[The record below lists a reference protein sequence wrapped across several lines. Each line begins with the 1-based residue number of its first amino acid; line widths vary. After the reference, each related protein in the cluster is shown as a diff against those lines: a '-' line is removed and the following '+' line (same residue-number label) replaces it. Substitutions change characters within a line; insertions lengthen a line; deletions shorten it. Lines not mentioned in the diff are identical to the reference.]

1 MDRTGA
7 NVTLITLLEKLAA
20 VNDRGITLIHSQ
32 EKEGFLSYADLYSN
46 ALQVLGHLQA
56 QGVLPGNEVVLML
69 EDNRQ
74 FLLFFWAC
82 LLGKIIPVPLPA
94 GNQDDHKYKLVSVWS
109 TLHNPYLVCE
119 QVYYNRLSSSLSAQ
133 QPAALEAIG
142 LRYLPA
148 ATLLT
153 AAAPGQT
160 APVQAT
166 ETAYIQFSSGSTG
179 TPKGVT
185 LTHQNLLTNIQ
196 DIVSRS
202 QTTAADK
209 SLSWM
214 PLSHDMGLICFHLSC
229 LLAGIDQY
237 IMDTALFIRNP
248 VLWIEKA
255 SQHRISQLYSP
266 NFGYHYFLSA
276 LEGKAA
282 GAWDLSTIRII
293 YNGAEPISHKLCR
306 QFTEKLA
313 PCGLRSYAI
322 FAGYGLAE
330 ASVAVALPD
339 VNDALRVHFL
349 DRDHCNIGNRIK
361 LAEPRNGIVFVENGY
376 PLEHCAVRICG
387 NEDEVFEE
395 RIIGHIQIKGGNVTA
410 GYYNNTAATCE
421 LLTPDGWLRTGD
433 VGFLYKGRITITGRH
448 KNIIIINGQ
457 NYYPQDIEAMVS
469 RALPAFDLGK
479 VVVCGVRDEKKGN
492 EELLVFLL
500 YKGDVAGFA
509 PLAGRVKEAVLE
521 TTGLTVQA
529 VIPVRKIPKTTSGK
543 VQHFKLAT
551 LYRQS
556 AFQDI
561 TSKLDELVAAEEADQ
576 LPDHL
581 SIPEKLARIW
591 KDLLGMKPLSPEQ
604 EFFTAGLNSLVATR
618 FISYIRRLLQ
628 ADVSISD
635 LFRHPSLDRL
645 AACVAAKGTVKEG
658 AVSMLEEQDHYSCTD
673 IQQRFWLLQ
682 QMDVQSTA
690 YNLHSGFV
698 INGALDLTALNNA
711 ITTLLLKYDILRTTF
726 VNLDGNLRQRVSR
739 HPDAAVVLQS
749 KDLREQQASPEE
761 IALWETQQPFNL
773 EQGPLLRFTCYQL
786 ADTQYLLFFAIHH
799 IIADGWSVNVMMD
812 LIKKLYRQHQQ
823 LRGAGL
829 QYHDYAA
836 YNAARNSAPLQQA
849 FWKETLAGY
858 SKGVELPFT
867 KPRSAVQTFA
877 GHAIKQALPPTL
889 HAAIKKYCLENGC
902 TEFMLVTAALRALL
916 FRYTQQA
923 DIVIGTDTA
932 GRTHPDLELQLGCFL
947 NTLPLRLP
955 VQANESFKGLLRRE
969 KQGILQALQ
978 HQAYSFDKMITD
990 VQPEREFSRTPVFNV
1005 LLLFQNL
1012 EGSTSLTGLHE
1023 QLTVQPI
1030 SMPVTTSMVD
1040 LEVEFTYEGP
1050 ELFFQLRYNTDL
1062 FDDAPVERMA
1072 GHFIRLLEN
1081 ALSAPDTP
1089 VAAIDILS
1097 QTEKEQVHN
1106 MGRGSV
1112 RDLQHPHVLQAFEQW
1127 AAVSPHATALVFEGQ
1142 PLSYEEVN
1150 LQANR
1155 LAHYLITEKGV
1166 QPGRRLGLMMERSA
1180 NMIITLL
1187 AILKT
1192 GAAYVPVDAAYPPE
1206 RVLFIT
1212 AEAGLQW
1219 LLTDEDCLPQ
1229 TAQVNNR
1236 LQVTAVLHNGTAAVN
1251 PGIVIKGDEVA
1262 YILYTSGST
1271 GQPKGVMIRHESLVN
1286 YIQTFMQYF
1295 NVTPA
1300 DRVIQQ
1306 SALVFDISVEE
1317 IFAAFSSGAA
1327 LVVVKDGGRNVAA
1340 LLQTIEKE
1348 QATILSTTPLVI
1360 KEINAQASRVNNLR
1374 LLISGGDVLKPA
1386 YIDQLP
1392 DSVAIYNTYGPTETT
1407 VCVSY
1412 NKITTPETVSLIG
1425 RPLPEH
1431 HIYILDEAFQPVPVG
1446 IAGQLYV
1453 AGKGLARG
1461 YVNPALDQEA
1471 FIHHPAIPG
1480 ERLYRTGDMGLWT
1493 ENGSIR
1499 FLGRK
1504 DAQLKWNGYRIEPG
1518 EVEKKILLYKDIA
1531 DVVVTISGIA
1541 ERRRLTAYLVAPASM
1556 DTAALKLFLLE
1567 HLPAYMIPVAYV
1579 IMEQLPVNVN
1589 GKVDM
1594 KVLPEPADLTTL
1606 EMVLPAGSTE
1616 AALLEIWQQV
1626 LKQPH
1631 ISVLASFF
1639 ELGGNSLKATQVV
1652 TRIQDLFGVSIS
1664 IREVLTHPTI
1674 RSMAACIKTAGAENR
1689 PDLLPLGK
1697 ADHYPLSLSQ
1707 RRLWVLQRLEVL
1719 PLAYNLCWS
1728 FIITGETAAVHFEN
1742 ALTELVQRHESLRST
1757 FTSIQGTPFV
1767 VIRDHIP
1774 LPLSRKDLRD
1784 EKDALA
1790 WKALA
1795 LADSRT
1801 PFDLEKGPLFR
1812 VQLLQLQENVYR
1824 VIFTI
1829 HHIITDGWS
1838 MEVLWKELGMIE
1850 ALPPLQVQYKD
1861 YAAWQ
1866 QQLLASENMQP
1877 HRRYWLS
1884 RFQGQLPAL
1893 TFPFIKHTPEAGFEG
1908 KKLQFPLS
1916 ARWQQQ
1922 LMQLS
1927 KGNDVTLFTVLLAVW
1942 KLLLFRLT
1950 GQQQMIIATPTA
1962 GRHHTALENQ
1972 VGYYLNILPLYT
1984 AFNAELSFNVLL
1996 TAVKQTVEEAFA
2008 HQEFPVEELI
2018 AHLDMGR
2025 DINRNP
2031 LFDVML
2037 VLQNFEH
2044 LRAAGPVA
2052 LQQIEEIDN
2061 GTSVGSLLIEFI
2073 ELEQQ
2078 WFLRLRYDTRIFS
2091 EAQVSRLAAC
2101 FEYLCEQVA
2110 ADPDLP
2116 LHRYSLLTAAE
2127 EQRLLHTFN
2136 TPQTITYPANTVMPL
2151 LEQAAAQFASQAAL
2165 YEKGTILTYQ
2175 QLQEKAARL
2184 SAQLCELQAGG
2195 PGKRVGILLE
2205 RSANLIISIL
2215 AVLRTGAAYVPL
2227 DAEYPAERIRFMV
2240 THAGID
2246 LVITTAAGLQQV
2258 QLTETPVLDLSS
2270 FQWSAPVMAAPA
2282 YAVQPDDLAYI
2293 MYTSGSTGRPK
2304 GIQVSH
2310 AALADYVQTFIRYFS
2325 LNSNDRVIQQSSP
2338 AFDVSIEEIFPALCS
2353 GATVLVLPE
2362 GGRDIDRLLQLMRQE
2377 QATLLSTTPPVIA
2390 ALDKHATDLGALRI
2404 LISGGDRLTGAHI
2417 QQLTGKVAIYNTY
2430 GPTET
2435 TVCATYHPV
2444 KAADD
2449 AACIGKPIP
2458 NREVYLLNEQQ
2469 ELVLPGIAGEIHIA
2483 GAGLANGYL
2492 HLEAE
2497 TRERF
2502 IPHPFKPGSRLYKT
2516 GDLGVWDE
2524 EGNIYFTGRKDSQ
2537 VKINGYRVE
2546 PAEIEK
2552 VLLTHPAIQDALVM
2566 AAAGNTTL
2574 RAYII
2579 TENFEAAAI
2588 KSWLS
2593 GKLPYYMIPAEFIQL
2608 EAFPVTTNG
2617 KTDLTALQALTAAE
2631 TAAALNTLW
2640 EQRLSALWSTVLE
2653 TAVVNRTDNFFALG
2667 GNSIKATQLV
2677 SRLQEQW
2684 QVQLPLRDVFIHPLL
2699 HEMAGLLSA
2708 AAVSYKIEQAPAQ
2721 ANYQVSHAQKRIW
2734 LLTQLGYDEGAYH
2747 IYAGTRLQGKLQ
2759 PHLLEQCFN
2768 ALVARHESLRTT
2780 FAMVEGELRQVIH
2793 VADDLSCKIIYTD
2806 LRQQE
2811 QQEQRIHNII
2821 QTLQHSHFDLAQGP
2835 LFNVQLLQLQ
2845 DEAWILLLAVHHIV
2859 SDGWSVN
2866 ILFRE
2871 LETLYAA
2878 ACKEDVLPPLH
2889 LQYKDYA
2896 HFMNSPAVD
2905 ENLALHRQYWQQQ
2918 FAVPAPLL
2926 ELPLDFPRPR
2936 IRSSRGSAVLMELDA
2951 VLVSRL
2957 HELSAGSGATLF
2969 MLLLAALKALLYR
2982 YSGQED
2988 IVTGTPVSGREAGG
3002 LENQVGC
3009 YVNTL
3014 PLRTIFSG
3022 NDSFEKLLQRVK
3034 ENVLEAFAHQL
3045 YPFDEMVKALQQERD
3060 LSHSPL
3066 FDVMLAMQQ
3075 DARTQHT
3082 IDSSAALQ
3090 TAPYWLETVS
3100 SKFDLTLYVYET
3112 GAQLQL
3118 VLEYSTDLFEQ
3129 PAIARLLEHYRN
3141 ILEHVTVAPHTQ
3153 LNRLPL
3159 MSAAAQ
3165 QQLLQQYSLPVMPL
3179 QEPPRF
3185 VTDLLEAAAHG
3196 HPQHTAVVCG
3206 TAIMPYH
3213 ELLQQAQRIA
3223 GYLHTVAGVRPNDR
3237 VGLMVDRSEK
3247 MVAALL
3253 GILFSGA
3260 AYVPVDPAYPPN
3272 RIAHI
3277 ISDSGLTA
3285 AITEEQ
3291 YVHHF
3296 TPPVHCITTPQ
3307 LLAAEQPVVW
3317 PLPLTRSI
3325 HDQAYVIYTSVSTGQ
3340 PKGIPITHYNLW
3352 SLISWAQREFAADQ
3366 ADIVY
3371 AVTSYCF
3378 DLSVFELL
3386 YPLGAGKSV
3395 RVLQSGLHIA
3405 DHLEADRNILI
3416 NTVPSVMDQLLKN
3429 GMLTDNV
3436 KSINLAGE
3444 PLYPGLAEQITQ
3456 TNIRLRNL
3464 YGPSED
3470 TTYSTCYVF
3479 KPQDAT
3485 VTIGRPIDG
3494 KRIYIVDA
3502 HMNLLPPGV
3511 KGEIAIAGPGVAG
3524 SYLNQPALT
3533 AQKFIPDPFY
3543 EGATLY
3549 LTGDIGKWLPDGNL
3563 EFLGRKDQQ
3572 LKIRGYR
3579 IEPGEIELALLQ
3591 VPGVQGALVTGIYK
3605 NAGDQYLAAYYTAPT
3620 VINPQLIQERL
3631 QQQLPAYMV
3640 PAQVH
3645 WLKEFPLTPNGKIDR
3660 NLLLQTTTATA
3671 HNTFVAAVTPV
3682 EQALSAI
3689 WAQVLD
3695 QERIGV
3701 KDNFFTAGGHSLN
3714 AMQVVHSIIRHF
3726 GVQLVLRDLFMN
3738 PTIEQLAALITQSS
3752 PAAENIPVLEE
3763 QVHYVPSHMQR
3774 RLWILDRLEKNSAA
3788 YNMSSV
3794 YQLSGKLD
3802 QARLAKAYRSLIA
3815 RHESLRTTFIM
3826 VNGEVRQKINA
3837 ELPQAE
3843 LIQQVDMR
3851 GREALAPE
3859 AAGAYMQYAFDLE
3872 NGPLLQLTLLR
3883 YADEDY
3889 FFIVCM
3895 HHTISDGISMNV
3907 IMQEILPAYG
3917 QLTGTLPPLKIQYRD
3932 FAAWQQQLF
3941 ATGWGEKMQAY
3952 WLQQLGGPIPV
3963 LDLPGARL
3971 RPAVKTYQGSEAG
3984 IWLGD
3989 DTAAALSQLAAGN
4002 QATLF
4007 MLLIGAFKTLCY
4019 RYTGQEDILIGTPA
4033 SGRWHPDME
4042 DQVGFYV
4049 NTLVLRTTLNGKMS
4063 FIQLL
4068 GRVKEMLLNALEHQY
4083 YPFDKLLEEL
4093 QLKRDIS
4100 RSPLFDIMAVFRDS
4114 RNEATAGTLENLH
4127 WKEVTVPATQSKY
4140 DLTITFT
4147 QQKNGLAINVV
4158 YNTDLYDSSW
4168 ITRMLEH
4175 YRQLLN
4181 VIVQQ
4186 PALTLNAF
4194 TYLSPAEQATLA
4206 AFNNTAA
4213 PRPPGETLVSLFEQ
4227 QVQATPDN
4235 PALLFEEKVLSYR
4248 QLNKQAN
4255 RLAALLRNMYQVQP
4269 NERVGIMMDRSEK
4282 LLTGIL
4288 GILKSGAAYVPI
4300 DPAYPPERKI
4310 YIAENSR
4317 LKVLITEQAYIDT
4330 AGACTYLVPDEAQLS
4345 TLPSQN
4351 LPAVNTPDSLAYVIY
4366 TSGTTGRPKGVM
4378 VEHHSVVNLSAWLHT
4393 VIYKQHARPLKV
4405 MVNASVSFDS
4415 SVKQLFPPLLAG
4427 AALMLI
4433 PETTHKDPKALVTTL
4448 LQHRIDVWDVTPG
4461 YLNYILKHIQ
4471 PDKHFPAYTLAGG
4484 EALSPVLVTRYHA
4497 LLNGRSTLMN
4507 VYGVTEATVDSTWCI
4522 TNEDAAAYCNIGR
4535 PLPNTAIY
4543 ILDGHRQQVPIGFPG
4558 EICIAG
4564 AGVSRGYL
4572 YDEEQTAKKFIRNP
4586 YGEGRLYCTGDLG
4599 KWHADGTIEFL
4610 GRADRQVKVNGY
4622 RIELAEIEQVIL
4634 QHQGIQQV
4642 YVTVIQDSQAELQ
4655 IAAYF
4660 VSDGVIAPADL
4671 RSHLQQKL
4679 PVYMLPAWLIPLQ
4692 QLPLNE
4698 HGKVNKAALPDPR
4711 SALPRNTNSPVEPPA
4726 GEAARTLLTLWEAV
4740 LESSHIGLHDN
4751 FFDLGGNSLKVIRLY
4766 NAIQEIFPDQL
4777 EIHQLF
4783 SHPTISKQSALLSPA
4798 SLKSS
4803 SSASKD
4809 INLIEL

>member
-1 MDRTGA
+1 MDHTGDQ
-7 NVTLITLLEKLAA
+7 VTLITLLEKLA
-20 VNDRGITLIHSQ
+20 VMNNCGITLIHSQ
-32 EKEGFLSYADLYSN
+32 EKEAFLSYGDLYHS

-56 QGVLPGNEVVLML
+56 QGIQPGSEVVLML

-94 GNQDDHKYKLVSVWS
+94 GNQDDHKYKLVSVWG

-119 QVYYNRLSSSLSAQ
+119 QAYYNRLSSSLSAQ

-142 LRYLPA
+142 QRYLPA
-148 ATLLT
+148 AALLT
-153 AAAPGQT
+153 AAAPGHT
-160 APVQAT
+160 AQVQVT

-185 LTHQNLLTNIQ
+185 LTHRNLLTNMQ

-255 SQHRISQLYSP
+255 SQHHISQLYSP

-282 GAWDLSTIRII
+282 GAWDLSAIRII

-306 QFTEKLA
+306 QFTEKLTL
-313 PCGLRSYAI
+313 CGLRSHAI

-349 DRDHCNIGNRIK
+349 DRDHCNIGDRIK

-376 PLEHCAVRICG
+376 PLEHCAIRICG
-387 NEDEVFEE
+387 NEDEVFDE
-395 RIIGHIQIKGGNVTA
+395 RRIGHIQIKGGNVTA
-410 GYYNNTAATCE
+410 GYYNNTAATSE
-421 LLTPDGWLRTGD
+421 LLTSDGWLRTGD

-479 VVVCGVRDEKKGN
+479 VVVCGVRDEKNGS

-551 LYRQS
+551 LYRQG
-556 AFQDI
+556 AFRDI
-561 TSKLDELVAAEEADQ
+561 TTKLDELVAAEEADQ

-581 SIPEKLARIW
+581 SISEKLARIW

-635 LFRHPSLDRL
+635 LFQHPSLDRL
-645 AACVAAKGTVKEG
+645 VACVAAKGTVKEDP
-658 AVSMLEEQDHYSCTD
+658 VSMLEEQDHYSCTD

-711 ITTLLLKYDILRTTF
+711 ITTLLSKYEILRTTF
-726 VNLDGNLRQRVSR
+726 VSLDGSLRQSVRR
-739 HPDAAVVLQS
+739 QMDAAAVLQF
-749 KDLREQQASPEE
+749 KELREQQVAPEE
-761 IALWETQQPFNL
+761 IALWETRQPFNL
-773 EQGPLLRFTCYQL
+773 EQGPLLRFSCYRL
-786 ADTQYLLFFAIHH
+786 TDTQYLLFFAIHH

-812 LIKKLYRQHQQ
+812 LIKKLYKQHLQ
-823 LRGAGL
+823 LKGPGL

-836 YNAARNSAPLQQA
+836 YNTARNGEPLQQA

-858 SKGVELPFT
+858 SKGIELPFT
-867 KPRSAVQTFA
+867 KPRTAVQTFA
-877 GHAIKQALPPTL
+877 GHAIKQVLPSSL
-889 HAAIKKYCLENGC
+889 HAAIKKYCLEKGC

-923 DIVIGTDTA
+923 DLIIGTDTA
-932 GRTHPDLELQLGCFL
+932 GRTHPDLEPQLGCFL

-955 VQANESFKGLLRRE
+955 VQANESFNGLLQRE

-990 VQPEREFSRTPVFNV
+990 VQPEREFSRTPLFNV

-1012 EGSTSLTGLHE
+1012 EGSTSLEGLHE

-1040 LEVEFTYEGP
+1040 LEMEFTYEGP

-1062 FDDAPVERMA
+1062 FDKAPMERMA

-1081 ALSAPDTP
+1081 ALSAPHAP
-1089 VAAIDILS
+1089 IAAIDLLS
-1097 QTEKEQVHN
+1097 QTEKEQVYN
-1106 MGRGSV
+1106 MGRGPV
-1112 RDLQHPHVLQAFEQW
+1112 RALQHAHVLQAFEQW
-1127 AAVSPHATALVFEGQ
+1127 AAVSPHATALIFEGQ
-1142 PLSYEEVN
+1142 QLSYEEVN

-1155 LAHYLITEKGV
+1155 LAQYLITEKGV
-1166 QPGRRLGLMMERSA
+1166 QPGQRLGLMMERSA

-1206 RVLFIT
+1206 RVVFIT

-1229 TAQVNNR
+1229 TNR
-1236 LQVTAVLHNGTAAVN
+1236 LPVTDILHNGTTAVN
-1251 PGIVIKGDEVA
+1251 PGIEIKGDDVA

-1271 GQPKGVMIRHESLVN
+1271 GQPKGVMIRHESLAN
-1286 YIQTFMQYF
+1286 YIQTFTQYF

-1300 DRVIQQ
+1300 DRIIQQ

-1317 IFAAFSSGAA
+1317 IFAALCSGAA
-1327 LVVVKDGGRNVAA
+1327 LVVVKDGGRNIAA
-1340 LLQTIEKE
+1340 LLQAIEKE

-1360 KEINAQASRVNNLR
+1360 KEINTQAGRVNNLR
-1374 LLISGGDVLKPA
+1374 LLVSGGDVLKPA
-1386 YIDQLP
+1386 YIDQLR
-1392 DSVAIYNTYGPTETT
+1392 DSIAIYNTYGPTETT

-1412 NKITTPETVSLIG
+1412 NKITTPETASLIG

-1431 HIYILDEAFQPVPVG
+1431 HIYILDDAFQPVPVG

-1453 AGKGLARG
+1453 AGKGLAKG
-1461 YVNPALDQEA
+1461 YVNPALDQDA
-1471 FIHHPAIPG
+1471 FIPHPAIPG

-1518 EVEKKILLYKDIA
+1518 EVEKKILLYKDVA
-1531 DVVVTISGIA
+1531 DAVVTVSGIG
-1541 ERRRLTAYLVAPASM
+1541 ERRRLTAYLVAPASIE
-1556 DTAALKLFLLE
+1556 TAVLKLFLLD

-1589 GKVDM
+1589 GKVDL
-1594 KVLPEPADLTTL
+1594 KALPEPADLTTL

-1616 AALLEIWQQV
+1616 ATLLEIWQDV

-1652 TRIQDLFGVSIS
+1652 TRIQDLFGVGIS
-1664 IREVLTHPTI
+1664 MREVLTHPTI
-1674 RSMAACIKTAGAENR
+1674 RSMAACIKAAGAESR
-1689 PDLLPLGK
+1689 PDLVPLEK
-1697 ADHYPLSLSQ
+1697 ADQYSLSLSQ
-1707 RRLWVLQRLEVL
+1707 RRLWVLHRLEVL

-1728 FIITGETAAVHFEN
+1728 FIIAGETAAQHFEN
-1742 ALTELVQRHESLRST
+1742 TLTELVQRHESLRST
-1757 FTSIQGTPFV
+1757 FRDIQGTPFM
-1767 VIRDHIP
+1767 VIREHIP
-1774 LPLSRKDLRD
+1774 LPLSRKDLRE

-1812 VQLLQLQENVYR
+1812 VQLLQLQGDVYR

-1838 MEVLWKELGMIE
+1838 MEVLWKELGMME
-1850 ALPPLQVQYKD
+1850 SLPPLQVQYKD

-1866 QQLLASENMQP
+1866 QLLLASENMQP
-1877 HRRYWLS
+1877 HRHYWLS
-1884 RFQGQLPAL
+1884 RFQEQLPAL

-1927 KGNDVTLFTVLLAVW
+1927 TGNDVTLFMVLLAVW
-1942 KLLLFRLT
+1942 KLLLFKLT

-1984 AFNAELSFNVLL
+1984 AFNAERSFNALL
-1996 TAVKQTVEEAFA
+1996 SAVKQTVEEAFA

-2018 AHLDMGR
+2018 AQLDMGR

-2044 LRAAGPVA
+2044 LRTANQTL

-2061 GTSVGSLLIEFI
+2061 GTSVSSLLIEFI

-2091 EAQVSRLAAC
+2091 EAQMSRLAAC

-2110 ADPDLP
+2110 ADPDMP

-2127 EQRLLHTFN
+2127 QHRLLHTFN
-2136 TPQTITYPANTVMPL
+2136 NPQTITYPAATVMPL
-2151 LEQAAAQFASQAAL
+2151 LEQAATQFATQAAL
-2165 YEKGTILTYQ
+2165 HEKGTVLTYQ
-2175 QLQEKAARL
+2175 QLQERVALL

-2195 PGKRVGILLE
+2195 PGKRIGILLE

-2227 DAEYPAERIRFMV
+2227 DTDYPAERIRFMV
-2240 THAGID
+2240 THAGVD
-2246 LVITTAAGLQQV
+2246 LVITTPADLQQV
-2258 QLTETPVLDLSS
+2258 QLTETPVLDINNI
-2270 FQWSAPVMAAPA
+2270 QWFAPVMATAA
-2282 YAVQPDDLAYI
+2282 YAAQPDGLAYI

-2310 AALADYVQTFIRYFS
+2310 AALADYVQTFTRYFS

-2362 GGRDIDRLLQLMRQE
+2362 GGRDIDRLLQLIRQQ
-2377 QATLLSTTPPVIA
+2377 QATVLSTTPPVIA

-2417 QQLTGKVAIYNTY
+2417 QQLIGKVAIYNTY

-2444 KAADD
+2444 KGADD

-2492 HLEAE
+2492 QLEAE

-2546 PAEIEK
+2546 PAEIEQT
-2552 VLLTHPAIQDALVM
+2552 LLTHTAIQDALVL
-2566 AAAGNTTL
+2566 AARDNTTL

-2579 TENFEAAAI
+2579 AENFEAAAV

-2608 EAFPVTTNG
+2608 DAFPVTANG
-2617 KTDLTALQALTAAE
+2617 KTDLAALQALTAAE
-2631 TAAALNTLW
+2631 TAAAPDTLW

-2653 TAVVNRTDNFFALG
+2653 TVVVNRTDNFFALG

-2708 AAVSYKIEQAPAQ
+2708 AAVSYKIEPAPVQAS
-2721 ANYQVSHAQKRIW
+2721 YQVSHAQKRIW
-2734 LLTQLGYDEGAYH
+2734 LLTQLGYDQGAYH
-2747 IYAGTRLQGKLQ
+2747 IYAGSRLQGKLQ
-2759 PHLLEQCFN
+2759 LHLLEQCFN
-2768 ALVARHESLRTT
+2768 GLVARHESLRTT

-2793 VADDLSCKIIYTD
+2793 AADDVSCKIIYTD
-2806 LRQQE
+2806 LRQDE
-2811 QQEQRIHNII
+2811 QQEQRIRNII
-2821 QTLQHSHFDLAQGP
+2821 QNLQQRHFDLAQGP

-2845 DEAWILLLAVHHIV
+2845 EEAWILLLAVHHIV
-2859 SDGWSVN
+2859 ADGWSVN

-2871 LETLYAA
+2871 LEILYAA
-2878 ACKEDVLPPLH
+2878 ACKEDVLPALH

-2936 IRSSRGSAVLMELDA
+2936 IRSSHGSAVLMELDA
-2951 VLVSRL
+2951 ALVSRL
-2957 HELSAGSGATLF
+2957 HELSAGNGATLF
-2969 MLLLAALKALLYR
+2969 MVLLAALKALLYR

-3014 PLRTIFSG
+3014 PLRTTFSG

-3082 IDSSAALQ
+3082 INGAAALQ
-3090 TAPYWLETVS
+3090 TAPYWLETIS

-3118 VLEYSTDLFEQ
+3118 VLEYSTDLFERST
-3129 PAIARLLEHYRN
+3129 IARLLEHYRN
-3141 ILEHVTVAPHTQ
+3141 ILEHITAAPHTP
-3153 LNRLPL
+3153 LNKLPL
-3159 MSAAAQ
+3159 MSAAEQ
-3165 QQLLQQYSLPVMPL
+3165 QQLLQRYSLADIPL

-3185 VTDLLEAAAHG
+3185 VTDLLEAAAQR
-3196 HPQHTAVVCG
+3196 HPQHTAVVYG
-3206 TAIMPYH
+3206 TAKVQYH
-3213 ELLQQAQRIA
+3213 ELLQQVQRIA
-3223 GYLHTVAGVRPNDR
+3223 AYLHTLGIRPNDR

-3296 TPPVHCITTPQ
+3296 TPPVHAITTTQ
-3307 LLAAEQPVVW
+3307 LLNVQQPVVW
-3317 PLPLTRSI
+3317 PLQLTRSI
-3325 HDQAYVIYTSVSTGQ
+3325 HDPAYVIYTSGSTGQ

-3386 YPLGAGKSV
+3386 YPLSTGKSV

-3405 DHLEADRNILI
+3405 EHLEADRNVLI

-3429 GMLTDNV
+3429 GMLPLNV

-3444 PLYPGLAEQITQ
+3444 PLYPGLAEQLTK
-3456 TNIRLRNL
+3456 TDIRLRNL

-3470 TTYSTCYVF
+3470 TTYSTCYLF

-3494 KRIYIVDA
+3494 KRIYVVDA

-3543 EGATLY
+3543 EGSTLY
-3549 LTGDIGKWLPDGNL
+3549 LTGDMGKWLPDGNL

-3579 IEPGEIELALLQ
+3579 IEPGEIEQALLQ

-3605 NAGDQYLAAYYTAPT
+3605 NAGDQYLAAYYTAPAAL
-3620 VINPQLIQERL
+3620 NPQLIQERL

-3640 PAQVH
+3640 PPQVH
-3645 WLKEFPLTPNGKIDR
+3645 WLETFPLTPNGKIDR
-3660 NLLLQTTTATA
+3660 NLLLQTTTAAA
-3671 HNTFVAAVTPV
+3671 HSTFVAAATPV
-3682 EQALSAI
+3682 ERALSAI

-3695 QERIGV
+3695 QQRIGV

-3714 AMQVVHSIIRHF
+3714 AMQVVHGINRHF
-3726 GVQLVLRDLFMN
+3726 QVQLVLRDLFMN
-3738 PTIEQLAALITQSS
+3738 PTIEQLAALIAQSS
-3752 PAAENIPVLEE
+3752 PAAENIAVLEE
-3763 QVHYVPSHMQR
+3763 QAHYAPSHMQR
-3774 RLWILDRLEKNSAA
+3774 RLWILNRLEKNSAA

-3794 YQLSGKLD
+3794 YRLSGKLD
-3802 QARLAKAYRSLIA
+3802 AARLAQAYRSLIA

-3826 VNGEVRQKINA
+3826 VNGEVRQKVNTA
-3837 ELPQAE
+3837 LPDPE
-3843 LIQQVDMR
+3843 LIQYVDLR
-3851 GREALAPE
+3851 GREALALE

-3872 NGPLLQLTLLR
+3872 NGPLLQLTLLQ
-3883 YADEDY
+3883 YAEDGY

-3907 IMQEILPAYG
+3907 IMQEILAAYG
-3917 QLTGTLPPLKIQYRD
+3917 QLTVAWPPLKIQYRD

-3941 ATGWGEKMQAY
+3941 ATGRGEKMQAY
-3952 WLQQLGGPIPV
+3952 WLQQLGGAIPV

-3984 IWLGD
+3984 IWLED
-3989 DTAAALSQLAAGN
+3989 DTAAALSQLAADN

-4007 MLLIGAFKTLCY
+4007 MLLIGALKTLCY
-4019 RYTGQEDILIGTPA
+4019 RYTGQDDLLIGTPA

-4049 NTLVLRTTLNGKMS
+4049 NTLVLRTTLNGDMS

-4100 RSPLFDIMAVFRDS
+4100 RSPLFDIMVVFRDS
-4114 RNEATAGTLENLH
+4114 RNEAAAGTLDNLH
-4127 WKEVTVPATQSKY
+4127 WEEVTVPATQSKF

-4147 QQKNGLAINVV
+4147 QQKNGLAIDVV
-4158 YNTDLYDSSW
+4158 YNTGLYDSSW

-4181 VIVQQ
+4181 AIVQQ
-4186 PALTLNAF
+4186 PASTLNAF
-4194 TYLSPAEQATLA
+4194 TYLTPAEQATLA

-4213 PRPPGETLVSLFEQ
+4213 PLLRGETLVSLFEQ

-4235 PALLFEEKVLSYR
+4235 PALLFEEKMLSYR
-4248 QLNKQAN
+4248 QLNEQAN
-4255 RLAALLRNMYQVQP
+4255 RLAALLRTRHQVQP
-4269 NERVGIMMDRSEK
+4269 NDKVGIMMDRSEK

-4330 AGACTYLVPDEAQLS
+4330 AGACTYLVPDEAQLAAQ
-4345 TLPSQN
+4345 PSQN

-4448 LQHRIDVWDVTPG
+4448 IRHRIDVWDVTPG

-4484 EALSPVLVTRYHA
+4484 ETLSPVLVTRYHA

-4507 VYGVTEATVDSTWCI
+4507 VYGVTEATVDSTYCI
-4522 TNEDAAAYCNIGR
+4522 TNEDAAVYCNIGR

-4543 ILDGHRQQVPIGFPG
+4543 ILDGHRQQVPLGFPG

-4572 YDEEQTAKKFIRNP
+4572 YDEEQTAKKFIPDP

-4622 RIELAEIEQVIL
+4622 RIELAEIEQAIL
-4634 QHQGIQQV
+4634 QYQGIQQV

-4660 VSDGVIAPADL
+4660 VSDGIITPADL
-4671 RSHLQQKL
+4671 RNHLQQKL
-4679 PVYMLPAWLIPLQ
+4679 PAYMLPAWLIPLQ

-4711 SALPRNTNSPVEPPA
+4711 AALPRNTNNPVEPPA
-4726 GEAARTLLTLWEAV
+4726 GEAARTLLTLWEEV

-4766 NAIQEIFPDQL
+4766 NAIQEIFPGQL

-4803 SSASKD
+4803 SASKD